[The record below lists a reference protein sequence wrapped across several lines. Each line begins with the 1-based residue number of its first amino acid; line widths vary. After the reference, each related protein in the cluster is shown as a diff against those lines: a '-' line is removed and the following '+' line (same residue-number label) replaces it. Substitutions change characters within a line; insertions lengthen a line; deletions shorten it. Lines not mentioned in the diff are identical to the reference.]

1 MNKLI
6 ENHIANDNFYISS
19 ALSEISGR
27 LKGQAISLADENLER
42 LDKKYFS
49 EKIMQISNDVT
60 AIWAYLHSINH
71 PSISLK

>member
-6 ENHIANDNFYISS
+6 ENSIAHDNFYISS

-49 EKIMQISNDVT
+49 EKIAEIANDVT
-60 AIWAYLHSINH
+60 AIWEYLHSINH